1 MNDKSSGSLPSL
13 WSDNPFAE
21 FRKEMDKVFDGFFGR
36 GGLLKGADKTEG
48 FMAPSIDVAENDT
61 AITLTAELPGISESD
76 VDVSIQNGVLTLKG
90 EKKFEKKDEKD
101 NYRLVERR
109 YGSFQRS
116 MSLPAS
122 VDEAAVTAKF
132 DKGVLTVTMP
142 KKPGSAPKERKIAI
156 EK

>member
-13 WSDNPFAE
+13 WSDNPFAD

-36 GGLLKGADKTEG
+36 SNLLKATEKGEG

-76 VDVSIQNGVLTLKG
+76 IDLSIQNGVLTLKG

-101 NYRLVERR
+101 DYRLIERR

-122 VDEAAVTAKF
+122 VDEAAVNATF